1 MSRKI
6 QGYTLLA
13 TAGLIALSFLFRKID
28 LMYVADSFVVI
39 SAFVAGYRIFIKA
52 LKGLRFRIIG
62 IELLVTIAVIGALI
76 IGEYWEAAA
85 VTFLFMLG
93 SYLEVRTLEKT
104 RSSLE
109 KLMEYH
115 PSQATILE
123 NGNHLIVAAEDVKKG
138 DIVIV
143 KPGEK
148 IPVDGVIIKGSAT
161 INQSMITGESIPIFK
176 QEKDDVFSGTINESG
191 FMHIEAINV
200 GEDTTLSKIIEMVE
214 DAQESKAKT
223 QKFLEKFAKYYT
235 PLIIILAILLWVV
248 TNDIRIALTLLV
260 ISCPGALVI
269 SVPISIVAGI
279 GHGARNGVLIKG
291 GEYIEKLAKIDVIAF
306 DKTGTL
312 TKGTPKVINVKP
324 YGITSKEL
332 LMKVASAECASEHPL
347 GKAIVERAKEEGI
360 EMFESPDH
368 FEVVLGKGIIAALG
382 NETLFIGN
390 RLFISEKY
398 GELSDS
404 FLEELSIEENL
415 GRTVVIAASG
425 TKVIGIISIADEIRE
440 DAYTLVKS
448 LKASGIKKVIMITGD
463 NLATAKAVGDK
474 LGLDEVYAEK
484 LPSDKVNVVKSL
496 QKYGHKVAM
505 VGDGIND
512 APALAIAD
520 TSIAMGVAGTDVAM
534 ETADVILMND
544 KLSQMEYLFKIS
556 RFTVKNLKQ
565 NIFFSISVVL
575 LLILGVIGNVIYMTS
590 GMLIHELSVLLVI
603 LNGLRIVVFK
613 DKKKKK
619 PKSDFALE
627 KKGVLSNE
635 MQ

>member
-6 QGYTLLA
+6 QGYTILA
-13 TAGLIALSFLFRKID
+13 AIGLIALSFLFRKIE
-28 LMYVADSFVVI
+28 MMHVADSFMVI

-52 LKGLRFRIIG
+52 LKGLRFKIIG
-62 IELLVTIAVIGALI
+62 IELLVTIAVIGAII

-123 NGNHLIVAAEDVKKG
+123 NGNHLIIAAEDVKKG

-176 QEKDDVFSGTINESG
+176 QEKDNVFSGTINESG
-191 FMHIEAINV
+191 FMHVEAINV

-291 GEYIEKLAKIDVIAF
+291 GEYIEKLAKIDVVAF

-324 YGITSKEL
+324 YGVTSKEL
-332 LMKVASAECASEHPL
+332 LMKLASAECASEHPL

-368 FEVVLGKGIIAALG
+368 FEVVLGKGIIASLG

-390 RLFISEKY
+390 RLFIKEKF
-398 GELSDS
+398 GELSDR
-404 FLEELSIEENL
+404 FIEELSLEENL
-415 GRTVVIAASG
+415 GRTVVIAA
-425 TKVIGIISIADEIRE
+425 TKTKIMGIISIADEIRE

-496 QKYGHKVAM
+496 QKNGHKVAM

-534 ETADVILMND
+534 DTADVILMND

-565 NIFFSISVVL
+565 NIFFSISVVV
-575 LLILGVIGNVIYMTS
+575 LLILGVIGNVIFMTS

-603 LNGLRIVVFK
+603 LNALRIVVFK
-613 DKKKKK
+613 DKKNKS
-619 PKSDFALE
+619 KSDFALE

-635 MQ
+635 M

>member
-13 TAGLIALSFLFRKID
+13 TAGLIALSFLFRKLD
-28 LMYVADSFVVI
+28 LMHVADSFVVI

-161 INQSMITGESIPIFK
+161 INQSMITGESIPVFK

-248 TNDIRIALTLLV
+248 TNDVRIALTLLV

-279 GHGARNGVLIKG
+279 GHGARNGMLIKG

-496 QKYGHKVAM
+496 QKNGHKVAM